1 MESRHRARPLLGIAC
16 RIGATIGF
24 TVMGALVKLV
34 SARYPVGEI
43 MFFRSFCAI
52 PPIVIWTAW
61 LGQLTTVFHTERVGM
76 HFSRTVIGFTAMC
89 LLFGS
94 LAYLPLADM
103 TAINYAT
110 PLIIVVLAAVVLHER
125 VRLVRGS
132 AVVVGFL
139 GVLIILS
146 DYVGVKGGEVQEAT
160 LLGAGMAFSAAFFV
174 AMVAVLVRQLT
185 RTESVATIVMYFAC
199 FSSLIALL
207 SSPFGWKLPD
217 LGDLAILVAIGFVGS
232 VGQILATHSYAYAD
246 ASVVAPFD
254 YASMLWAVIL
264 GYLLFGDLPTV
275 AVLAGAAIVIFAGL
289 IIIFRERQLARAR
302 ARPVPP
308 TVAGD

>member
-1 MESRHRARPLLGIAC
+1 MEPRHRARPLLGIAC

-34 SARYPVGEI
+34 SERYPVGEI

-52 PPIVIWTAW
+52 PPILLWTAW
-61 LGQLTTVFHTERVGM
+61 LGQLGTVMRTERIGM

-110 PLIIVVLAAVVLHER
+110 PLIIVVLAAVVLRER

-132 AVVVGFL
+132 AVVIGFI
-139 GVLIILS
+139 GVMIILS
-146 DYVGVKGGEVQEAT
+146 DYVGVQGGPVQEAT
-160 LLGAGMAFSAAFFV
+160 LLGAAMAFAAAFFV

-185 RTESVATIVMYFAC
+185 RTESVATIVLYFAC
-199 FSSLIALL
+199 FASLIALL
-207 SSPFGWKLPD
+207 SSPFGWSVPD
-217 LGDLAILVAIGFVGS
+217 FRDLAILVAIGFVGS
-232 VGQILATHSYAYAD
+232 IGQILATHSYAYAD
-246 ASVVAPFD
+246 ASIVAPFD

-264 GYLLFGDLPTV
+264 GYLIFGDLPT
-275 AVLAGAAIVIFAGL
+275 ASVLAGAAVVIVAGL
-289 IIIFRERQLARAR
+289 IVIFRERQLAIAR
-302 ARPVPP
+302 AKEPP
-308 TVAGD
+308 SVVAGG